1 MELKEVAAKYE
12 DYLIEHRRWFHA
24 HPEYSEQEFESC
36 KHIRAELDKMGVEW
50 RPCGLET
57 GTLATIHGAKPGK
70 TILLRADMDALK
82 VQEETGLEF
91 ASQNEG
97 LMHACGHDCHMAM
110 LLTAAQVLK
119 DMKEDL
125 CGTVRLAFQPSEEI
139 GTGAKSMIAEGAMD
153 GVDGCFAIHVWAD
166 VPSGKVS
173 SEAGP
178 RMAACDMFKIY
189 VTGKSCHGAQPHQGV
204 DPVVVCSQ
212 LVNAIQVIVSREVD
226 PTQCAVMTE
235 GEIRA
240 GNSWNVVPDSGFLQG
255 TARCFDVG
263 VRKQLEEA
271 LKRMVKSVGE
281 TYRAEMKLEWI
292 PIVPPAINHP
302 DMAALGAE
310 AAKKVLGDEA
320 LYHYDKTNGGE
331 DTAYFIEK
339 APGALAFL
347 GVGCEECGAIW
358 PQHNSK
364 FRVDESALL
373 GGVKLYVQ
381 TAMDFNAQ

>member
-12 DYLIEHRRWFHA
+12 AYLIEQRRWFHA

-36 KHIRAELDKMGVEW
+36 KRIRTELDKMGVEW

-57 GTLATIHGAKPGK
+57 GTLATIQGAKPGK

-82 VQEETGLEF
+82 VQEETGLEY

-110 LLTAAQVLK
+110 LLTAARVLQ

-139 GTGAKSMIAEGAMD
+139 GTGGKSMVAEGAMD

-173 SEAGP
+173 AESGP
-178 RMAACDMFKIY
+178 RMASCDMFKIY

-204 DPVVVCSQ
+204 DPVMVCSQ
-212 LVNAIQVIVSREVD
+212 LVNALQTIVSREVD
-226 PTQCAVMTE
+226 PNQPAVVTV
-235 GEIRA
+235 GEINA
-240 GNSWNVVPDSGFLQG
+240 GNSWNVVPERGFLQG
-255 TARCFDVG
+255 TTRCFDAG
-263 VRKQLEEA
+263 VRKQLEDA
-271 LKRMVKSVGE
+271 LRRIVKSVGE

-292 PIVPPAINHP
+292 PIVPPVINHAG
-302 DMAALGAE
+302 MADLAAE
-310 AAKKVLGDEA
+310 AAKKAIGPEA
-320 LYHYDKTNGGE
+320 LCHYDKTNGGE

-347 GVGCEECGAIW
+347 GVGCEACGAIW

-381 TAMDFNAQ
+381 VAMDFNAQ